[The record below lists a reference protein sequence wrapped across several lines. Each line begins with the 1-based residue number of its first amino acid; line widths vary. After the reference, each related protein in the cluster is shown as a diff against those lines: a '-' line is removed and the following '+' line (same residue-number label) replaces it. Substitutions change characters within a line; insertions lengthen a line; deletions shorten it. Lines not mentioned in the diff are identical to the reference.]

1 MREKEDEEKIIK
13 YSGIM
18 CSDRSWQ
25 YCDTRRTGMEKKYR
39 YKDRRTEKR
48 E

>member
-1 MREKEDEEKIIK
+1 MREKEDEKKIIK
-13 YSGIM
+13 CIGIM
-18 CSDRSWQ
+18 RSDWSWQ